1 MLEDG
6 KTEVY
11 LLGYKKLV
19 QNEGYRSSL
28 LTHHNLKDTKL
39 TDNSRGI
46 ISQKRS
52 KYLRSRSKGLCYTRK
67 YKMIDLV
74 QNTSQSGL

>member
-1 MLEDG
+1 MLEDE

-28 LTHHNLKDTKL
+28 LNHHNLKDTKL
-39 TDNSRGI
+39 TDNSKQTIPEVSSVRRG
-46 ISQKRS
+46 
-52 KYLRSRSKGLCYTRK
+52 
-67 YKMIDLV
+67 
-74 QNTSQSGL
+74 QNI

>member
-39 TDNSRGI
+39 TIPEVSSVRRG
-46 ISQKRS
+46 
-52 KYLRSRSKGLCYTRK
+52 
-67 YKMIDLV
+67 
-74 QNTSQSGL
+74 QNI